1 MASRSGK
8 TIVRDF
14 VIVTLLVLPTATS
27 DAQSHR
33 ARHVTSRN
41 HPPAEVA
48 AKKRTVTAGS
58 LFLTNTA
65 RQRKEVIDALPMS
78 RLTPQAR
85 QRIMSIAKSPTFY
98 RRLPTQAISCDQD
111 MFLFLTRNP
120 DVLVGIWDLLGI
132 TKVRIQRHGP
142 YQLQAEDGS
151 GTTCKVDLVYG
162 DPNLHIFVADGSY
175 DGNLTTKPITGKGVF
190 VLRSQY
196 ALNAD
201 GATTVTGRLD
211 CFVNFDGIGVDLV
224 VRTLSGLIGRSADN
238 NFVETARFIAQISQ
252 SAETNPPAMIDVA
265 QRMPQVGPATKV
277 QFVDVISTVAKRRN
291 ASMLTAKRVL
301 YVPDR

>member
-1 MASRSGK
+1 MASRSGI
-8 TIVRDF
+8 TIVRGVF
-14 VIVTLLVLPTATS
+14 IAALLVLPTATS
-27 DAQSHR
+27 NAQAQSARGVTTRSHR
-33 ARHVTSRN
+33 PTDVST
-41 HPPAEVA
+41 
-48 AKKRTVTAGS
+48 RTRGGKS

-65 RQRKEVIDALPMS
+65 KQRQEVIDALPMS

-85 QRIMSIAKSPTFY
+85 RRILSIADSPTFY
-98 RRLPTQAISCDQD
+98 RRLPTQAVSCDRD

-132 TKVRIQRHGP
+132 TKVRIERHGP
-142 YQLQAEDGS
+142 YQLEAEDGS

-162 DPNLHIFVADGSY
+162 DPNLHIFVADGGY
-175 DGNLTTKPITGKGVF
+175 EGNLTTKPITGKGVF
-190 VLRSQY
+190 VLRSHY
-196 ALNAD
+196 AVNAE
-201 GATTVTGRLD
+201 GGTTVTGKLD
-211 CFVNFDGIGVDLV
+211 CFVNFDGLGVDLV

-277 QFVDVISTVAKRRN
+277 QFVDVISTVARRRN